1 MIGLFNAFLLLP
13 PPPPVASGF
22 VYSVAF
28 LQTSTEPAVLV
39 GHARVWAGCGG
50 RAGCVAGLRVM
61 EAYRVF
67 YRPGFGLSV
76 TGICIETLDT
86 N

>member
-1 MIGLFNAFLLLP
+1 MIGLFNAFLLLHP
-13 PPPPVASGF
+13 PSPVASGF

-50 RAGCVAGLRVM
+50 RAVWPGCG
-61 EAYRVF
+61 
-67 YRPGFGLSV
+67 
-76 TGICIETLDT
+76 
-86 N
+86 

>member
-1 MIGLFNAFLLLP
+1 MIGLFNAFLLLH

-50 RAGCVAGLRVM
+50 RAGGLCGRVAGN
-61 EAYRVF
+61 
-67 YRPGFGLSV
+67 GGL
-76 TGICIETLDT
+76 
-86 N
+86 

>member
-1 MIGLFNAFLLLP
+1 MIGLFNAFLILH

-50 RAGCVAGLRVM
+50 RAVWPGCG
-61 EAYRVF
+61 
-67 YRPGFGLSV
+67 
-76 TGICIETLDT
+76 
-86 N
+86 